1 MSPVSN
7 AAMTPNKNIPQWAL
21 DLAERGIRLATEQG
35 VDAYGYRHYPG
46 YKSRDIKPLDIE
58 EVATCVIFLKGEA
71 CKVLKSPFH
80 GSRSHFSLQNV
91 INTWA
96 YPAGLRLFVGHGAVI
111 AGCLAVGVPVCRA
124 GPLSPEAR
132 CAVRVSRSVL
142 RNGPSRGFPDGLRI
156 VNPLVV
162 KKP

>member
-1 MSPVSN
+1 
-7 AAMTPNKNIPQWAL
+7 MTLPQWAIE
-21 DLAERGIRLATEQG
+21 LAERGIRLANEQG
-35 VDAYGYRHYPG
+35 VDDIGYLHFPG
-46 YKSRDIKPLDIE
+46 YKSRDPKPFDIE
-58 EVATCVIFLKGEA
+58 EVATCVMFLKGEA
-71 CKVLKSPFH
+71 CKVLPSHEK

-111 AGCLAVGVPVCRA
+111 AACLAVGVPVRRA
-124 GPLSPEAR
+124 DPLSSEAR

-142 RNGPSRGFPDGLRI
+142 RNDPSRGFPDGLRI

>member
-7 AAMTPNKNIPQWAL
+7 AAMMPNERIPQWAL
-21 DLAERGIRLATEQG
+21 HLAERGIRLANEQG

-46 YKSRDIKPLDIE
+46 YKSCDLKPFDIE
-58 EVATCVIFLKGEA
+58 EVATCVLFLKGEA

-96 YPAGLRLFVGHGAVI
+96 YPAGLRFLVGPGAVI
-111 AGCLAVGVPVCRA
+111 AACLAVGVPVCRA
-124 GPLSPEAR
+124 DPSSPEAR

-142 RNGPSRGFPDGLRI
+142 RNGPSKGFPDGLRTA
-156 VNPLVV
+156 
-162 KKP
+162 